1 MPAADNAERRAGAR
15 TLRDLLPSGLY
26 RRLWFRTRS
35 TACKRKTGRG
45 LKLLAKQSFAAER
58 ITAGREL
65 HPAPKIA
72 YLYYSVPRV
81 FDAVKMQRALVSL
94 ICWQELNVL
103 VMR

>member
-1 MPAADNAERRAGAR
+1 MTFGAARHSNYASMPAADNAERRAGAR

-72 YLYYSVPRV
+72 YLSIAYHGYSMPS
-81 FDAVKMQRALVSL
+81 K
-94 ICWQELNVL
+94 CNV
-103 VMR
+103 RWFP